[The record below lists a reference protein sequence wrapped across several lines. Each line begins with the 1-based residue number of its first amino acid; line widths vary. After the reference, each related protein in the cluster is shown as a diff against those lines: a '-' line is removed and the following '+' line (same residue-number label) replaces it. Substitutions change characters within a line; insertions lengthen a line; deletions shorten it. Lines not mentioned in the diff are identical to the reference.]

1 MLMTTDQLGGLSLS
15 FVSSME
21 LGAVVGEGGQA
32 SLLDCLLAAGK
43 KKVVAR
49 RRDPKTMRK
58 I

>member
-1 MLMTTDQLGGLSLS
+1 MTTMLMTTDQLGGLSLS

-43 KKVVAR
+43 EKVVAR
-49 RRDPKTMRK
+49 RRDP
-58 I
+58 